1 MTHYHV
7 SIRNTGAA
15 ARVIHDGVSLKA
27 IRIGAGETVEEVL
40 DEDAID
46 RLQREKP
53 YPDEPKL
60 ELTKGDLVADED
72 APQPPIQRQQAG
84 DVAEEAHFATQHKRR
99 PAHG

>member
-15 ARVIHDGVSLKA
+15 ARVIHDGVSQKP

-40 DEDAID
+40 DEDTIN

-53 YPDEPKL
+53 VPEEPKL
-60 ELTKGDLVADED
+60 ELTKGDKVADAET
-72 APQPPIQRQQAG
+72 PQPPMQRHQTD
-84 DVAEEAHFATQHKRR
+84 DVEEAVATQHKRR